1 MANLESDF
9 ADQAIAADKAE
20 ESNSS
25 LMSVAIPL
33 LLAVAG
39 VPQQLIAEEVV
50 TSQDESSGTNTTGVV
65 SYWIS
70 DSDLSRALNNVVERL
85 LNEQVE
91 LDADAKAALYR
102 NRWEL
107 YD

>member
-1 MANLESDF
+1 MATLESSF
-9 ADQAIAADKAE
+9 TDQAVASDKAQ

-25 LMSVAIPL
+25 FMNVAIPL
-33 LLAVAG
+33 LLAVVG
-39 VPQQLIAEEVV
+39 VPQQVFAEEVIV
-50 TSQDESSGTNTTGVV
+50 RQGVSLDTNTSGVV

-70 DSDLSRALNNVVERL
+70 DSDLSRALNSVVDRL